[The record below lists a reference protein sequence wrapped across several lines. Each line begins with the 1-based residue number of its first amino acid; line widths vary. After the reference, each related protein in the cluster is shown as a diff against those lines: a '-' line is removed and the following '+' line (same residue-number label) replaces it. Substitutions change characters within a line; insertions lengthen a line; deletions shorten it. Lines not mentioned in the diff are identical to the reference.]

1 MTEDGKKYIVA
12 VVDDERIIREGISSV
27 LQKKFSE
34 KAKIV
39 SAKNGKEALLLFE
52 DMQNSRESVD
62 VILTDIVMP
71 ELDGLGL
78 IECCRKKVIGSQ
90 YLILTSHDDFSFAQK
105 AIRCGVSD
113 FVLKPCNTEELF
125 AAIEKAL
132 GKSNPRK
139 NQINVCEQVYSLP
152 LKASISYLNEH
163 LGDKGMN
170 LMRLSNES
178 AFVNPDYLG
187 KLFKKETG
195 LKFNDFLLKLRIE
208 KAMELLLETDLSLQ
222 EIAEKCGYAEN
233 SAYFCVQFKKIQG
246 MTPGEFRKNRT
257 AVQLIP

>member
-1 MTEDGKKYIVA
+1 M
-12 VVDDERIIREGISSV
+12 
-27 LQKKFSE
+27 
-34 KAKIV
+34 
-39 SAKNGKEALLLFE
+39 EALCLFE
-52 DMQNSRESVD
+52 DLENSRQSVD

-78 IECCRKKVIGSQ
+78 VESCRKKGFGSQ

-113 FVLKPCNTEELF
+113 FVLKPCNTDELF
-125 AAIEKAL
+125 ATVEKAF
-132 GKSNPRK
+132 GKSNSRR
-139 NQINVCEQVYSLP
+139 NQFKPEEQVYSLP

-163 LGDKGMN
+163 MGDKGLN

-195 LKFNDFLLKLRIE
+195 LKFNDFLLKIRIE
-208 KAMELLLETDLSLQ
+208 KAMELLRESDLTLQ

-233 SAYFCVQFKKIQG
+233 CAYFCVQFKKIQG
-246 MTPGEFRKNRT
+246 MTPGEFRKNRS
-257 AVQLIP
+257 AGSPDGWKNEG